1 MQAPPFAIPER
12 LETERLTLCAPRV
25 ADAEEMREAIAES
38 FDELHRW
45 MEWATEV
52 PTLEVEREIM
62 ASRRAAHERGE
73 ELSYLMWLK
82 CDGRLA
88 GSCGLPRLSWERR
101 RFEIGYWVRTSLVGN
116 GYVSECV
123 AQLTRLCFERF
134 DARRV
139 EICASADNLRSRRV
153 AELAGFRCER
163 TIAPD
168 GSHPDGS
175 PRATIVYAA
184 DPPGEDGK

>member
-1 MQAPPFAIPER
+1 M
-12 LETERLTLCAPRV
+12 
-25 ADAEEMREAIAES
+25 
-38 FDELHRW
+38 
-45 MEWATEV
+45 
-52 PTLEVEREIM
+52 
-62 ASRRAAHERGE
+62 
-73 ELSYLMWLK
+73 
-82 CDGRLA
+82 
-88 GSCGLPRLSWERR
+88 PRLSWERR

-184 DPPGEDGK
+184 DPPGEEGR